1 MRMQAGLL
9 ALEKAVEREI
19 LAFFTLLGAGEA
31 PEDWRP
37 QPLAWRNDGDAV
49 SGPST
54 TRRHTRREL
63 R

>member
-1 MRMQAGLL
+1 MRMQSGLV

-37 QPLAWRNDGDAV
+37 EALPVREG
-49 SGPST
+49 GT
-54 TRRHTRREL
+54 TADMTMRQQGARRGYPK
-63 R
+63 

>member
-37 QPLAWRNDGDAV
+37 QPQVLPPGSAASAGA
-49 SGPST
+49 PT
-54 TRRHTRREL
+54 TARRARREV
-63 R
+63 

>member
-19 LAFFTLLGAGEA
+19 LAFFTLLGAGEV

-37 QPLAWRNDGDAV
+37 EALPVRAGN
-49 SGPST
+49 T
-54 TRRHTRREL
+54 TADMATSKQEAQRDCTE
-63 R
+63 